1 MSVEI
6 LARCQFAL
14 TVAFHYLFPPMSIGL
29 GLILVIIES
38 IYLKTRS
45 KEYLEMAKF
54 WVRIFGLTFAVGV
67 ATGLVQVFEFGTN
80 WATFSRYVGDVFG
93 SALGAEGIFAFALES
108 GFLAILLF
116 GWDKVGPKTHF
127 FATLMVFLGACFSA
141 VWIIIANSWMQ
152 TPAGFTIVGEGIH
165 ARAEI
170 SSFYEMVFNPSTV
183 DRLAHVLIGA
193 FLTGAFFVLSVA
205 AYYLLK
211 KRHIRFA
218 QISLRISLIVAT
230 VMIIAQSISGDS
242 TGREVAKYQPEKLAA
257 AEGVFETQPYTPM
270 WIIGWVNQEE
280 RRVSGISV
288 PGLLSFLVYRNPK
301 TPVVGLDHFAP
312 SDWPFS
318 PAVFQTYH
326 LMLMAYTGML
336 FLVMLGWWRYK
347 RLLRGESRWLLWLL
361 VFSVAL
367 PQIANQAGWFTAEM
381 GRQPWVVYH
390 QLRTSDA
397 LSQVVVA
404 GQVLGSIIMFAL
416 IYVLLFTL
424 FIYLL
429 NRKIQHGPELQE
441 EEGRRVSAEGYRV

>member
-1 MSVEI
+1 MNVEI

-14 TVAFHYLFPPMSIGL
+14 TVAFHYIFPTMSIGL

-38 IYLKTRS
+38 IYLKTRNP
-45 KEYLEMAKF
+45 EYLDMAKF

-67 ATGLVQVFEFGTN
+67 ATGLVQIFEFGTN

-116 GWDKVGPKTHF
+116 GWDRVGPKTHF
-127 FATLMVFLGACFSA
+127 FATLMVFFGACFSA

-152 TPAGFTIVGEGIH
+152 TPAGFTIVGEGLA

-170 SSFYEMVFNPSTV
+170 TSLYEMIFNPSTV
-183 DRLAHVLIGA
+183 DRLVHVLIGC
-193 FLTGAFFVLSVA
+193 FLTGAFLVLSVA
-205 AYYLLK
+205 AYYILK
-211 KRHIRFA
+211 GRHLEFA
-218 QISLRISLIVAT
+218 RVSIKISLIVAT
-230 VMIIAQSISGDS
+230 VMVIAQSISGDS
-242 TGREVAKYQPEKLAA
+242 TARGVAKNQPEKLAA
-257 AEGVFETQPYTPM
+257 AEGVFKTEPYTPM
-270 WIIGWVNQEE
+270 WIIGWVNQKEQK
-280 RRVSGISV
+280 VSGINV

-301 TPVVGLDHFAP
+301 TPVIGLDTVP
-312 SDWPFS
+312 ESDWPFS

-326 LMLMAYTGML
+326 LMLMAYTA
-336 FLVMLGWWRYK
+336 MLGLVILGWLFYNRMVSG
-347 RLLRGESRWLLWLL
+347 RSRWLLWLM
-361 VFSVAL
+361 VISVVL

-390 QLRTSDA
+390 LLRTSDA

-404 GQVLGSIIMFAL
+404 QQVLGSIIMFGL
-416 IYVLLFTL
+416 IYSLLFAL

-429 NRKIQHGPELQE
+429 NRKIQHGPEMTVESPSL
-441 EEGRRVSAEGYRV
+441 AYKKT